1 MKLCVSEKVLGEN
14 EMSLVVMKFGGSS
27 LANADKMKRVAEK
40 IIIKKKSGNKVI
52 AVVSAPGDTT
62 DDLIKMAGKITFNP
76 SIREMDMLLAT
87 GEMISIS
94 LLAMRIDAMGE
105 KVISMTGPQA
115 GILANEDYTH
125 ARIREINP
133 QKINDQL
140 AKDNIVIVAGFQ
152 ALNSRGDVTTL
163 GRGGSDLTAV
173 ALAAALKSNSCEIYS
188 DVEGVYTTDPRF
200 VKDAKKIDYISYD
213 EMLEMA
219 GSGSQVLQSRSI
231 EVAKKFNVAI
241 HARST
246 FSENEGTIITS
257 KEKIKGKKM
266 ESFSISGISFDKNQ
280 VKFTISI
287 SDAPDI
293 VAKIFSHC
301 SKVGIIIDML
311 SQFVSNKINIISF
324 VVNRSDI
331 KKTQEELD
339 KITSDCRVSISCD
352 KHVAKVSII
361 GVGIKSH
368 TTVAAKMFEILHKS
382 NIDINMVSISEIKIS
397 CIINESDVLKA
408 VEEMHK
414 EFGLSKKVD

>member
-52 AVVSAPGDTT
+52 VVVSAPGDTT

-76 SIREMDMLLAT
+76 STREMDMLLAT

-94 LLAMRIDAMGE
+94 LLAMTIDAMGE

-173 ALAAALKSNSCEIYS
+173 ALAAALKSDSCEIYS

-324 VVNRSDI
+324 VVNRSDM

-368 TTVAAKMFEILHKS
+368 TIVAAKMFEILHKS

>member
-1 MKLCVSEKVLGEN
+1 M
-14 EMSLVVMKFGGSS
+14 
-27 LANADKMKRVAEK
+27 
-40 IIIKKKSGNKVI
+40 
-52 AVVSAPGDTT
+52 
-62 DDLIKMAGKITFNP
+62 
-76 SIREMDMLLAT
+76 
-87 GEMISIS
+87 
-94 LLAMRIDAMGE
+94 
-105 KVISMTGPQA
+105 
-115 GILANEDYTH
+115 
-125 ARIREINP
+125 
-133 QKINDQL
+133 
-140 AKDNIVIVAGFQ
+140 
-152 ALNSRGDVTTL
+152 
-163 GRGGSDLTAV
+163 GGSDLTAV
-173 ALAAALKSNSCEIYS
+173 ALAAALKSDSCEIYS

-324 VVNRSDI
+324 VVNRSDM

-368 TTVAAKMFEILHKS
+368 TIVAAKMFEILHKS

>member
-1 MKLCVSEKVLGEN
+1 VFKKVLGEN

-27 LANADKMKRVAEK
+27 LANADKMKRVAER

-62 DDLIKMAGKITFNP
+62 DDLIKMADKITCNP

-94 LLAMRIDAMGE
+94 LLAMTIGAMGE

-115 GILANEDYTH
+115 GILANDDYTR

-152 ALNSRGDVTTL
+152 ALNSIGDVTTL

-173 ALAAALKSNSCEIYS
+173 ALAAALKSDSCEIYS

-231 EVAKKFNVAI
+231 EVAKKFNVEI
-241 HARST
+241 HSRST

-257 KEKIKGKKM
+257 EEKIKGKKM

-280 VKFTISI
+280 VKFTISVL
-287 SDAPDI
+287 DAPDI

-311 SQFVSNKINIISF
+311 SQSVSNKTNIISF

-339 KITSDCRVSISCD
+339 KITSDYRVSISCD

-368 TTVAAKMFEILHKS
+368 GIVAAKMFETLHKS
-382 NIDINMVSISEIKIS
+382 NIGINMVSISEIKIS

-408 VEEMHK
+408 LEEIHK
-414 EFGLSKKVD
+414 EFGLSKK

>member
-1 MKLCVSEKVLGEN
+1 
-14 EMSLVVMKFGGSS
+14 MSLVVMKFGGSS
-27 LANADKMKRVAEK
+27 LANADKIRHVAER
-40 IIIKKKSGNKVI
+40 IIIKKKSGNKVV

-62 DDLIKMAGKITFNP
+62 DDLIKMADKITCNP
-76 SIREMDMLLAT
+76 SVREMDMLLAT

-94 LLAMRIDAMGE
+94 LLAMAIDAIGE

-115 GILANEDYTH
+115 GILANEDYMR

-133 QKINDQL
+133 EKINDQL

-152 ALNSRGDVTTL
+152 ALNSGGDVTTL

-173 ALAAALKSNSCEIYS
+173 ALAAALKSDSCEIYS

-231 EVAKKFNVAI
+231 EVAKKFNVEI
-241 HARST
+241 HSRST

-266 ESFSISGISFDKNQ
+266 ESFLISGISFDRNQ
-280 VKFTISI
+280 VKFTICVL
-287 SDAPDI
+287 DAPGI

-301 SKVGIIIDML
+301 SKVGINIDML
-311 SQFVSNKINIISF
+311 NQSISNKSNIISF
-324 VVNRSDI
+324 VVNRSDM

-339 KITSDCRVSISCD
+339 KITSDCKASVSCD
-352 KHVAKVSII
+352 EHVAKVSII

-368 TTVAAKMFEILHKS
+368 SVVATRMFEILHKI
-382 NIDINMVSISEIKIS
+382 NIDINMISISEIKIS
-397 CIINESDVLKA
+397 CIISDPDVLKA
-408 VEEMHK
+408 VEELHK
-414 EFGLSKKVD
+414 GFGLSKK